1 MTNLCTAMKR
11 QGIIVYTVTFNLTDA
26 ATQALFRGCASQA
39 DYWFNSP
46 TQADLRNAFRQI
58 GSQLANL
65 RLVR

>member
-1 MTNLCTAMKR
+1 MKR
-11 QGIIVYTVTFNLTDA
+11 KPEPNIIVYTITFNLTDA
-26 ATQALFRGCASQA
+26 PTQDLFRSCASQP

-65 RLVR
+65 RLLR